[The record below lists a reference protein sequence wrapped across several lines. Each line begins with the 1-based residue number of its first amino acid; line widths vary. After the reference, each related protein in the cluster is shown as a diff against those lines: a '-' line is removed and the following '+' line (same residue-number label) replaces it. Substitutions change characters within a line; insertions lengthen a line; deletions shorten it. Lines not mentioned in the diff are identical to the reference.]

1 MIWLF
6 FFFWFKVKLSRYV
19 IYMVNLSI
27 LCIKQK
33 QQRKEVLIRDSL
45 LSLIYRFVHKSN
57 KLH

>member
-33 QQRKEVLIRDSL
+33 QQRKEVLIQESL